1 MERPSAMKPE
11 DLSIYIVDDDESVLR
26 SVKRLMRSA
35 GYRKVE
41 TYACA
46 EDFLSGAVSKEP
58 GLLILDLL
66 LPGMSGID
74 LYHRLRKESR
84 TIETVFVSALEKEL
98 DRARAECTEA
108 LAFIQKPF
116 ERGDLVEAVRSASGW
131 SAPKA

>member
-1 MERPSAMKPE
+1 MPE
-11 DLSIYIVDDDESVLR
+11 DLSIFIVDDDQSVLR

-41 TYACA
+41 TFVCA
-46 EDFLSGAVSKEP
+46 EDFLSGAVLKEP

-66 LPGMSGID
+66 LPGMTGID
-74 LYHRLRKESR
+74 LYRHLRKEGR
-84 TIETVFVSALEKEL
+84 DIQTVFVSALEKEL

-116 ERGDLVEAVRSASGW
+116 QRGDLVAAVRSASGR
-131 SAPKA
+131 SAPQA

>member
-1 MERPSAMKPE
+1 MKPE
-11 DLSIYIVDDDESVLR
+11 DLTIFIVDDDESVLR

-41 TYACA
+41 TYASA

-74 LYHRLRKESR
+74 LYHRLRQEGR
-84 TIETVFVSALEKEL
+84 AIQTVFISALEKEL
-98 DRARAECTEA
+98 DRARAECSQA

-116 ERGDLVEAVRSASGW
+116 ERGDLIAAVRSASGRPVPR
-131 SAPKA
+131 A

>member
-1 MERPSAMKPE
+1 MTSE
-11 DLSIYIVDDDESVLR
+11 DLSVYIVDDDESVLR
-26 SVKRLMRSA
+26 SVKRLIRSA

-58 GLLILDLL
+58 SLLILDLL

-74 LYHRLRKESR
+74 LYHHLRQEGR
-84 TIETVFVSALEKEL
+84 AVQTVFVSALEKEL
-98 DRARAECTEA
+98 DRARMECSQA

-116 ERGDLVEAVRSASGW
+116 EKGDLIAAVRSASGRPV
-131 SAPKA
+131 SRA

>member
-26 SVKRLMRSA
+26 SVKRLIRSA

-46 EDFLSGAVSKEP
+46 EDFLRGTVSKEH

-74 LYHRLRKESR
+74 LYHRLRKEGR

-98 DRARAECTEA
+98 ERARAECTEA

>member
-1 MERPSAMKPE
+1 MKSE

-35 GYRKVE
+35 GYRNVE
-41 TYACA
+41 TFACA
-46 EDFLSGAVSKEP
+46 EDFLSGAAPKEP

-66 LPGMSGID
+66 LPGMGGID
-74 LYHRLRKESR
+74 LYRHLRKEGR
-84 TIETVFVSALEKEL
+84 VIQTVFVSALEKEL
-98 DRARAECTEA
+98 DRARAECTGA

-116 ERGDLVEAVRSASGW
+116 ERGDLVAAVRSASGR

>member
-1 MERPSAMKPE
+1 MKSE
-11 DLSIYIVDDDESVLR
+11 DLLVYIVDDDESVLR
-26 SVKRLMRSA
+26 SIKRLIRSA

-74 LYHRLRKESR
+74 LYNRLRQENR
-84 TIETVFVSALEKEL
+84 AIQTVFVSALEKEL
-98 DRARAECTEA
+98 DRARTECSQA

-116 ERGDLVEAVRSASGW
+116 ERGDLVEVVRSASGW
-131 SAPKA
+131 SASKA